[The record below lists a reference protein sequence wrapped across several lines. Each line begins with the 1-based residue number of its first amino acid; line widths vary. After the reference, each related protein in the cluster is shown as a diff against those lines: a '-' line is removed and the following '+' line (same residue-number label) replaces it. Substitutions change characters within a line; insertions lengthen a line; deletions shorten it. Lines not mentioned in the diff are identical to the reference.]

1 MIWVPVLM
9 LIGALM
15 TPREEDSCVN
25 AAPWKLCLGGRL
37 VVFWSTEEG
46 SLDRSITGGSGLQRL
61 SPIEWAKVKT
71 DIETWEGFF
80 QNPEERDWVSGEPGQ
95 EPLCLSLPGTL
106 GRLIPTPAA
115 HAYTST
121 ESLVFH
127 WTMCLSSR
135 LSIIFSFLKIELP
148 AVIFKFIFSC

>member
-1 MIWVPVLM
+1 MTLVPVLM
-9 LIGALM
+9 MIGALM
-15 TPREEDSCVN
+15 TPGEEDSGVN

-37 VVFWSTEEG
+37 TWQVNHVR
-46 SLDRSITGGSGLQRL
+46 LCGLQRL
-61 SPIEWAKVKT
+61 SPIEWATVKT

-106 GRLIPTPAA
+106 GRLIPTAA
-115 HAYTST
+115 AYAYTNT

-127 WTMCLSSR
+127 WTMCLPSR
-135 LSIIFSFLKIELP
+135 FSIIFSFLKIELP
-148 AVIFKFIFSC
+148 AVIFKFIFYC